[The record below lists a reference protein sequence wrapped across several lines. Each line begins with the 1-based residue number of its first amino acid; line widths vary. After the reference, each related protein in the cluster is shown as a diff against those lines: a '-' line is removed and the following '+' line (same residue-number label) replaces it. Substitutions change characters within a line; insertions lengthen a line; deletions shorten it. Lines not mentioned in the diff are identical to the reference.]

1 MFSYACEGTCGIC
14 NSMKNGTPSMGY
26 IVEMLTSY
34 ITPNS
39 TIIDAGANIGATS
52 YPLAEALSSKGGG
65 KLISIEANA
74 NLIPHL
80 KLNTENRFSNVEVNV
95 INACVMNECG
105 TVKFPEPDVRH
116 GESLFNSCG
125 SFGMKTGPTTGQFF
139 EIPGIT
145 LDSLQAENVSVI
157 KIDIEGYDILGL
169 RGCTELIKKYSPA
182 IVFEFGAGSVEEGTW
197 QDYEEFIKSVGYE
210 IKVRTQSDYLIVKE
224 K

>member
-1 MFSYACEGTCGIC
+1 MFSYACEGRCGIC
-14 NSMKNGTPSMGY
+14 NGMKNRTISQGNY
-26 IVEMLTSY
+26 RLVEVLAPN

-52 YPLAEALSSKGGG
+52 YALASVLSSKGGG
-65 KLISIEANA
+65 KLISVEANA

-80 KLNTENRFSNVEVNV
+80 KFNTENRFSNVEVDV
-95 INACVMNECG
+95 INACVMDECG
-105 TVKFPEPDVRH
+105 AVKYPEPDVRQ
-116 GESLFNSCG
+116 GEGRFNSCG
-125 SFGMKTGPTTGQFF
+125 SFGMKTGPTTGKFF

-182 IVFEFGAGSVEEGTW
+182 IVFEFGTGCVEEGTW

-210 IKVRTQSDYLIVKE
+210 IKLQNKSDY
-224 K
+224 